1 MLEVKNLRKKYGDF
15 EAVRGIS
22 FEAEEGEI
30 VGLLGPNGAG
40 KTTTINM
47 LLGVTKPTGGQI
59 KIFGKDFEEHR
70 EEILEKMNFSSAD
83 AELPGRMTVWENL
96 YVFALLY
103 GVKNPKRRI
112 DELLEQ
118 LKMGKFRDKQYLPL
132 SSGERTRVNLCKAL
146 INEPKLLLL
155 DEPTASL
162 DPDVSE
168 QMQDFLLAVRG
179 RRGVTMVYTSHDMDE
194 VTRMCDR
201 IVFLQKGKVVA
212 SDTPLNLTKMIE
224 DCYLKLTFDGKSEV
238 VQRGLREKGFEPHF
252 PRENR
257 VNLKIK
263 EDELPGILINLSAAG
278 IWITEIDLKKP
289 NLKDV
294 FIKIAREK
302 KVRNDERT

>member
-1 MLEVKNLRKKYGDF
+1 MNNVVLEVKNLRKKYGDY

-22 FEAEEGEI
+22 FEVREGEI

-47 LLGVTKPTGGQI
+47 LLGVTKPTVGQI

-70 EEILEKMNFSSAD
+70 EEILEKMNFSSTE

-96 YVFALLY
+96 YVFSLLY
-103 GVKNPKRRI
+103 GVKNPKKRI

-118 LKMGKFRDKQYLPL
+118 LKMRKFRDKKYLPL

-168 QMQDFLLAVRG
+168 QIQDFLLAIRG
-179 RRGVTMVYTSHDMDE
+179 RLGMTILYTSHDMDE

-201 IVFLQKGKVVA
+201 IVFLQKGKIVA

-224 DCYLKLTFDGKSEV
+224 DCYLKLTFDGEQEKV
-238 VQRGLREKGFEPHF
+238 KKILKEKGLEPHF

-263 EDELPGILINLSAAG
+263 EDELPGILINLSDGG

-289 NLKDV
+289 DLKDV
-294 FIKIAREK
+294 FIRIARDY
-302 KVRNDERT
+302 RRH